1 MSRGQTGAGH
11 SCAALPADIDPQN
24 SVRCSPL
31 AGPRAAI
38 VTLSGIR
45 LAAGGREGGGS
56 GLRASSSL
64 TLLFF
69 GWMGVGV
76 LGRGDWHVHFLH
88 SVLEIICLEPVQFLY
103 VCRIVPFSSLILIHL
118 DLLSVSFG

>member
-1 MSRGQTGAGH
+1 MCLRAGFGDLFAGRLSMGLTVRRLAVSRGQTRAGH

-45 LAAGGREGGGS
+45 LAAGDREGGGS
-56 GLRASSSL
+56 GLRASSRL
-64 TLLFF
+64 TLLF
-69 GWMGVGV
+69 
-76 LGRGDWHVHFLH
+76 
-88 SVLEIICLEPVQFLY
+88 
-103 VCRIVPFSSLILIHL
+103 
-118 DLLSVSFG
+118 

>member
-45 LAAGGREGGGS
+45 LAAGDREGGGS

-69 GWMGVGV
+69 WRGG
-76 LGRGDWHVHFLH
+76 GRI
-88 SVLEIICLEPVQFLY
+88 S
-103 VCRIVPFSSLILIHL
+103 
-118 DLLSVSFG
+118 